1 MSIEWLRD
9 LIICILGLVATGFT
23 IFLAVL
29 AYSLYRRI
37 RPILDTARAISRTVA
52 QVVGVV
58 QGIRRGIATFDR
70 FFRGKKEGGKYG

>member
-9 LIICILGLVATGFT
+9 LIICILGLVATGVT

-37 RPILDTARAISRTVA
+37 RPILDTARAISTMLA
-52 QVVGVV
+52 PMMALV
-58 QGIRRGIATFDR
+58 QGIRQGIATFDR